1 MEQVPLIKRIFN
13 VIINF
18 FKMLFLYI
26 VKFFL
31 ILFGMEEKKE
41 QVSKEIIVVTEEL
54 KSSKKEIKEPEF
66 SVPVDPSSI
75 VNNPNGN
82 DEKVKKDEHVI
93 YKHISNQA
101 DGNVRIYT
109 ISFEFIDKLI
119 NNYIEEKEE
128 IKLEKIDKD
137 LKKDIKEWK
146 EEIIVPQIKLE
157 FKKKYIT
164 NNDILVVS
172 LEKILDKELEIQ
184 HDKVLEKKEN
194 NEVLPKREF
203 KSKDNLIVDFKR
215 ELKYTP
221 TIIIEEKKEPIVQEE
236 PIVVQDDKED
246 VIEVPKQEEVKEEKN
261 ELQLK
266 DEINNILL
274 DTALVMSN
282 VEKVLIEKKVEEK
295 KKKDVTDEVKQEV
308 TEVQDVIVPV
318 IQDEMEVKEESIP
331 TPPTSPVEED
341 EVKQEVTVTVDKED
355 KIKDIDE
362 IFEEEIVEIQVKEEK
377 KDNEVIKKEEIV
389 IKEIEL
395 PDLEI
400 NNERILDKVRDE
412 RHKEDF
418 EDRDYDSLENKIDQ
432 ALERIEMFIV
442 MNESKLTKEQIEK
455 LNLEKEKLQR
465 TKEKIN
471 KQREFDIEVEKQHLE
486 DKIANRELTGLQEE
500 LQRRELEN
508 QILMNNLMINNLED
522 LEHMTSAR
530 AREIEKKLL
539 KLKLKEACRALS
551 IPSLFALPFVRNKYF
566 FFFTIGLF
574 VNRNLGFIGNVFRR
588 QNINSQEADLDNLVQ
603 GKDALNGALDMMR
616 ENLDYLDVL
625 EQQALSRYPEL
636 AKDSEYLLYLR
647 SLRHKLTANY
657 NRLNRRQFTIDRL
670 IYKTRKNVKVLKRK
684 KKKYYNNAA

>member
-13 VIINF
+13 AIINF

-41 QVSKEIIVVTEEL
+41 QVTKEIIVVTEEL
-54 KSSKKEIKEPEF
+54 KSGKKEIKEPEF

-75 VNNPNGN
+75 VNIPKD
-82 DEKVKKDEHVI
+82 DEKGKKDEHVI

-221 TIIIEEKKEPIVQEE
+221 TIIIEEKKEAIVQEE
-236 PIVVQDDKED
+236 PIVISDKED

-282 VEKVLIEKKVEEK
+282 VEKVLVEKKVEEK
-295 KKKDVTDEVKQEV
+295 KKKDVIEEVKQEIP
-308 TEVQDVIVPV
+308 EVVPV
-318 IQDEMEVKEESIP
+318 TIEDVEIKEDVIP
-331 TPPTSPVEED
+331 TPLASSEET
-341 EVKQEVTVTVDKED
+341 EVTQDVTITVDKED

-362 IFEEEIVEIQVKEEK
+362 ILEEEIVEIQVKEEK

-432 ALERIEMFIV
+432 ALERIDMFIV
-442 MNESKLTKEQIEK
+442 MNENKLTKEQLEK
-455 LNLEKEKLQR
+455 LNIEKEKLQR

-486 DKIANRELTGLQEE
+486 DKIANRELIGLQEE
-500 LQRRELEN
+500 LKRREFEN

>member
-13 VIINF
+13 AIINF
-18 FKMLFLYI
+18 LKMLFLYI

-31 ILFGMEEKKE
+31 ILLGMEEKKE

-66 SVPVDPSSI
+66 SVPVDPSSLI
-75 VNNPNGN
+75 NNPNGN

-119 NNYIEEKEE
+119 NSYIEEKEE

-137 LKKDIKEWK
+137 LKNDIKEWK

-282 VEKVLIEKKVEEK
+282 VEKVLVEKKVEEK

-308 TEVQDVIVPV
+308 TEVQDIVVPV
-318 IQDEMEVKEESIP
+318 NQDETEVKEDPIP
-331 TPPTSPVEED
+331 TPPTSPLEVD

-355 KIKDIDE
+355 KIKDINE
-362 IFEEEIVEIQVKEEK
+362 ILEEEIVEIQVKEEK

-486 DKIANRELTGLQEE
+486 DKIANRELIGLQEE

>member
-13 VIINF
+13 AIINF
-18 FKMLFLYI
+18 LKMLFLYI

-41 QVSKEIIVVTEEL
+41 QVNKEIIVVTEEL
-54 KSSKKEIKEPEF
+54 KSGKKEIKEPEF

-119 NNYIEEKEE
+119 NSYIEEKEE

-282 VEKVLIEKKVEEK
+282 VEKVLIEKKVEDK
-295 KKKDVTDEVKQEV
+295 KKKDVTEEVKQEV
-308 TEVQDVIVPV
+308 TEVQDVVVPV
-318 IQDEMEVKEESIP
+318 IQDETEVKEESIP
-331 TPPTSPVEED
+331 TPPTSPLEVD
-341 EVKQEVTVTVDKED
+341 EVKQEVAITVDKED

-362 IFEEEIVEIQVKEEK
+362 ILEEEIVEIQVKEEK

-395 PDLEI
+395 PDLDI

-486 DKIANRELTGLQEE
+486 DKIANRELIGLQEE
-500 LQRRELEN
+500 LQHRELEN

-588 QNINSQEADLDNLVQ
+588 QNINSQEADLDSLVQ